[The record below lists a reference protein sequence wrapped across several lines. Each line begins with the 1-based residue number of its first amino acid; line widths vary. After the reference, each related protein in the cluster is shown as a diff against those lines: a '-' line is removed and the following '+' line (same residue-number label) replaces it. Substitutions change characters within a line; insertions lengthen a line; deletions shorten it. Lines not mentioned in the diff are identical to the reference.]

1 MNLTRLILLSAL
13 AAAPAR
19 ADDTGFA
26 IRNVRL
32 FDGVRTS
39 EHRTVLVKHG
49 VIAAIGGPNLRTA
62 GVSVIDGSGET
73 LVPGIIDAHI
83 HASHT
88 APEKTLAQSAR
99 FGVTTDLDMFT
110 DVATLKRLHE
120 LSRADLPNLADAR
133 SAGVGASAP
142 KGHPS
147 LMDPTAS
154 FPTITRPEDAQA
166 FVDARIAEG
175 SDYIKI
181 IAEDGLYIDANGRT
195 VGKEIPHL
203 DEATIRA
210 VVAAAHRRGKL
221 AVVHVQSERWAR
233 AAIEAGADGLAHL
246 FIAEHSSPDFGRF
259 AKAHHV
265 FVIATLD
272 VEYVQCNRSRGPAL
286 AADPRISSQLDPGFV
301 AGLKMSFHL
310 PRSCNGTDDAL
321 KQLHAA
327 GVPILVGTDAPV
339 PGTTYGAS
347 TLEEMALL
355 VGDGLTPTEALRAG
369 TSVPA
374 RIFHLRDR
382 GEIKIGKRADLLLV
396 KGDPTRDIGAL
407 KDIVAVWKHGM
418 PVHRNP
424 VPAVG
429 ARIHP

>member
-1 MNLTRLILLSAL
+1 MKFIRLVLLSAL
-13 AAAPAR
+13 AVATPVHAAEG
-19 ADDTGFA
+19 GFA

-32 FDGVRTS
+32 FDGIRTS
-39 EHRTVLVKHG
+39 EHRTVLVRRG
-49 VIAAIGGPNLRTA
+49 VIAAIGGPKLKTA
-62 GVSVIDGSGET
+62 GLTVFDGTGQT
-73 LVPGIIDAHI
+73 LVPGIIDAHVHVS
-83 HASHT
+83 HA

-133 SAGVGASAP
+133 SAGIGASAP

-154 FPTITRPEDAQA
+154 FPTITRPDQAQA

-181 IAEDGLYIDANGRT
+181 IAEDGLYIAKDGRIA
-195 VGKEIPHL
+195 GKEIPHL

-233 AAIEAGADGLAHL
+233 VAINAGADGLAHL
-246 FIAEHSSPDFGRF
+246 FIAEHASPDFGRL

-272 VEYVQCNRSRGPAL
+272 VEYVQCSRARGPAL
-286 AADPRISSQLDPGFV
+286 AADPRISSQLDPSF
-301 AGLKMSFHL
+301 ALGLKISFPS

-347 TLEEMALL
+347 TPEEMALL
-355 VGDGLTPTEALRAG
+355 VADGLTPTEALRAG
-369 TSVPA
+369 TSVTA
-374 RIFHLRDR
+374 RIFHLNDR
-382 GEIKIGKRADLLLV
+382 GEVKVGKRADLLLV
-396 KGDPTRDIGAL
+396 KGDPTRNIGAL
-407 KDIVAVWKHGM
+407 KDTVAVWKHGM
-418 PVHRNP
+418 PVERKP
-424 VPAVG
+424 VTPDG
-429 ARIHP
+429 ARS